1 MAASVDLE
9 CRAYVKRSFTQDDLV
24 FLKEL
29 QHELNSQP
37 TLATA
42 DPRFWVI
49 RDYEYREATDGDDI
63 EAVEL
68 FEDGEGE
75 IISLGEAV
83 SRAYKDELDLGG
95 EDHAKEWLED
105 NWLNLDENG
114 CIQARYTNMGISIA
128 KGVVKEYA
136 ENNALGC
143 VFLTRLWAIVP
154 DTMFLTLRE
163 AEEHLKANYYHYTT
177 EAHTYC
183 MHAWCSPDVA
193 QLIKLLHTVDFDE
206 LTELVSKGCGQ

>member
-1 MAASVDLE
+1 MTSSVDFE
-9 CRAYVKRSFTQDDLV
+9 GRAYVKRSLTQDDLV

-42 DPRFWVI
+42 DPRFFVI
-49 RDYEYREATDGDDI
+49 RDYAYREATDGDDI

-75 IISLGEAV
+75 ITSLEEAV
-83 SRAYKDELDLGG
+83 SRAYKDELDFGG
-95 EDHAKEWLED
+95 EEHAKEWLED
-105 NWLNLDENG
+105 NWLDVDENG
-114 CIQARYTNMGISIA
+114 CIQARYANMGISIA

-143 VFLTRLWAIVP
+143 VFLTKLWAIVP

-163 AEEHLKANYYHYTT
+163 AEEHLKANHHHYTT
-177 EAHTYC
+177 EAHTYG
-183 MHAWCSPDVA
+183 MHAWRSPEVA
-193 QLIKLLHTVDFDE
+193 HLIKLLHTVDFDE

>member
-1 MAASVDLE
+1 MTSSVDRE
-9 CRAYVKRSFTQDDLV
+9 DRAYVKRSLTQDDLV

-29 QHELNSQP
+29 QHELNNQP

-49 RDYEYREATDGDDI
+49 RDYVYREATDGDDI

-68 FEDGEGE
+68 
-75 IISLGEAV
+75 S
-83 SRAYKDELDLGG
+83 
-95 EDHAKEWLED
+95 
-105 NWLNLDENG
+105 
-114 CIQARYTNMGISIA
+114 
-128 KGVVKEYA
+128 KGVIKEYA

-143 VFLTRLWAIVP
+143 VFLTKLWAIVP

-163 AEEHLKANYYHYTT
+163 AEEHLKANYYHYST
-177 EAHTYC
+177 EAHTFG
-183 MHAWCSPDVA
+183 MHAWRSPEVA

-206 LTELVSKGCGQ
+206 LSKLVSKE

>member
-1 MAASVDLE
+1 MTASVDRE
-9 CRAYVKRSFTQDDLV
+9 DRAYVKRSLMQDDLV

-29 QHELNSQP
+29 QHELNNQP

-75 IISLGEAV
+75 IISLEDAV
-83 SRAYKDELDLGG
+83 SRAYKDELDFGG
-95 EDHAKEWLED
+95 EEHAKKWLED
-105 NWLNLDENG
+105 NWLELGTDG
-114 CIQARYTNMGISIA
+114 CLRARYTNLGISIS
-128 KGVVKEYA
+128 KGVIKDYA

-143 VFLTRLWAIVP
+143 VFLTKLWAIVP

-163 AEEHLKANYYHYTT
+163 AKKHLKANSHHYST
-177 EAHTYC
+177 EAHVYC
-183 MHAWCSPDVA
+183 MHAWRSPEVT

-206 LTELVSKGCGQ
+206 LTELVSKECG

>member
-1 MAASVDLE
+1 MTASVDLE
-9 CRAYVKRSFTQDDLV
+9 GRAYVKRSLTQDDLV

-29 QHELNSQP
+29 QHELNNQP
-37 TLATA
+37 TLGTA

-49 RDYEYREATDGDDI
+49 RDYAYREATDGDDI

-68 FEDGEGE
+68 FE
-75 IISLGEAV
+75 
-83 SRAYKDELDLGG
+83 GG
-95 EDHAKEWLED
+95 EEHAKEWLEY

-128 KGVVKEYA
+128 KGVVKDYA

-143 VFLTRLWAIVP
+143 VFLTKLWAIVP

-177 EAHTYC
+177 GAHTYG
-183 MHAWCSPDVA
+183 MHAWRSPEVA

-206 LTELVSKGCGQ
+206 LKELVSKGCGQ

>member
-1 MAASVDLE
+1 MTASVDRE
-9 CRAYVKRSFTQDDLV
+9 DRAYVKRSLTQDDLM

-29 QHELNSQP
+29 QHELNDQP

-68 FEDGEGE
+68 FE
-75 IISLGEAV
+75 
-83 SRAYKDELDLGG
+83 GG
-95 EDHAKEWLED
+95 EEHAKKWLED
-105 NWLNLDENG
+105 NWLELGADG
-114 CIQARYTNMGISIA
+114 CLLAHYTNLGISIS
-128 KGVVKEYA
+128 KGVIKDYA

-143 VFLTRLWAIVP
+143 VFLTKLWAIVP
-154 DTMFLTLRE
+154 DTTFLTLRE

-183 MHAWCSPDVA
+183 MHAWRSPDVA

-206 LTELVSKGCGQ
+206 LAKLLSKE

>member
-1 MAASVDLE
+1 MSASVDRE
-9 CRAYVKRSFTQDDLV
+9 DRAYVKRSITQADLV

-29 QHELNSQP
+29 QQELNNQP

-75 IISLGEAV
+75 IISLEEAV

-95 EDHAKEWLED
+95 KEHAKKWLED
-105 NWLNLDENG
+105 NWLELGADG
-114 CIQARYTNMGISIA
+114 CLLARYTNLGISIS
-128 KGVVKEYA
+128 KGVIKDYA
-136 ENNALGC
+136 ENNALDC
-143 VFLTRLWAIVP
+143 VFLTKLWSIVP

-163 AEEHLKANYYHYTT
+163 AEEHLKANYYHYSTL
-177 EAHTYC
+177 AHTYG
-183 MHAWCSPDVA
+183 MHAWRSPDVA

-206 LTELVSKGCGQ
+206 LAKLLPKEDEQ

>member
-1 MAASVDLE
+1 MSSSVDRE
-9 CRAYVKRSFTQDDLV
+9 GRAYVKRSLTQDDLM

-29 QHELNSQP
+29 QRELNNQP

-75 IISLGEAV
+75 IISLEEAV
-83 SRAYKDELDLGG
+83 SRAYKDELDFGG
-95 EDHAKEWLED
+95 EEHAKKWIED
-105 NWLNLDENG
+105 NLLELGTDG
-114 CIQARYTNMGISIA
+114 CLLERYTNLGISISN
-128 KGVVKEYA
+128 GVIKDYA

-143 VFLTRLWAIVP
+143 VFLTKLWAIVP

-163 AEEHLKANYYHYTT
+163 AEEHLKANYYHYTS

-183 MHAWCSPDVA
+183 MTAWRSPDVA

-206 LTELVSKGCGQ
+206 LTELVSKECG

>member
-1 MAASVDLE
+1 MTSSVDRE
-9 CRAYVKRSFTQDDLV
+9 DRAYVKRSLTQDDLV

-49 RDYEYREATDGDDI
+49 RDYAYHEATDGDDI

-83 SRAYKDELDLGG
+83 SRAYKDELDFGG
-95 EDHAKEWLED
+95 EEHAKEWLED

-128 KGVVKEYA
+128 KGVVKNYA
-136 ENNALGC
+136 KNNALGC
-143 VFLTRLWAIVP
+143 VFLTKLWAIVP

-163 AEEHLKANYYHYTT
+163 AEEHLKANHHHYTT
-177 EAHTYC
+177 EAHTYG
-183 MHAWCSPDVA
+183 MHAWRSPEVA

-206 LTELVSKGCGQ
+206 LSKLVSKE

>member
-1 MAASVDLE
+1 MTASVDLE
-9 CRAYVKRSFTQDDLV
+9 GRAYVKRSLTQDDLV

-29 QHELNSQP
+29 QHELNNQP

-95 EDHAKEWLED
+95 E
-105 NWLNLDENG
+105 
-114 CIQARYTNMGISIA
+114 
-128 KGVVKEYA
+128 
-136 ENNALGC
+136 
-143 VFLTRLWAIVP
+143 
-154 DTMFLTLRE
+154 
-163 AEEHLKANYYHYTT
+163 EHLKANYYHYTT
-177 EAHTYC
+177 GAHTYG
-183 MHAWCSPDVA
+183 MHAWRSPEVA

-206 LTELVSKGCGQ
+206 LSKLVSKE

>member
-1 MAASVDLE
+1 MTASVDLE
-9 CRAYVKRSFTQDDLV
+9 DRAYVKHSLTQDDLV

-29 QHELNSQP
+29 QHELNNQP

-49 RDYEYREATDGDDI
+49 RDYAYREATDGDDI

-75 IISLGEAV
+75 VIGLGEAV
-83 SRAYKDELDLGG
+83 SRAYKDELDIGG
-95 EDHAKEWLED
+95 EECAKEWLED
-105 NWLNLDENG
+105 NWLELDENG
-114 CIQARYTNMGISIA
+114 CIRARYTNMGISIS
-128 KGVVKEYA
+128 KGVIKEYA

-143 VFLTRLWAIVP
+143 VFLTKMWAIVP

-163 AEEHLKANYYHYTT
+163 AKEHLNANYYHYTR
-177 EAHTYC
+177 EAHVYC
-183 MHAWCSPDVA
+183 MHAWRSPEVA

-206 LTELVSKGCGQ
+206 LSKLVSKGCEQ

>member
-1 MAASVDLE
+1 MTASVDLE
-9 CRAYVKRSFTQDDLV
+9 GRAYVKRSLTQDDLV

-29 QHELNSQP
+29 QHELNNQP

-49 RDYEYREATDGDDI
+49 RDYKYREAIDGNDI

-75 IISLGEAV
+75 IIGLWEAV
-83 SRAYKDELDLGG
+83 SRAYKDELDIGG
-95 EDHAKEWLED
+95 E
-105 NWLNLDENG
+105 
-114 CIQARYTNMGISIA
+114 
-128 KGVVKEYA
+128 EYA
-136 ENNALGC
+136 ENNELGC
-143 VFLTRLWAIVP
+143 VFLTKQWAIVP

-177 EAHTYC
+177 GAHTYG
-183 MHAWCSPDVA
+183 MHAWRSPEVA

-206 LTELVSKGCGQ
+206 LSKLVSKE

>member
-1 MAASVDLE
+1 MTASVDLE
-9 CRAYVKRSFTQDDLV
+9 GRAYVKRSLTQDDLA
-24 FLKEL
+24 FLKDL
-29 QHELNSQP
+29 QHELNNQP

-49 RDYEYREATDGDDI
+49 RDYVYREATDGDDI

-75 IISLGEAV
+75 IIGLGEAV
-83 SRAYKDELDLGG
+83 SRAYKDELNLGG
-95 EDHAKEWLED
+95 EEHAKEWLEE
-105 NWLNLDENG
+105 NWLDLDDDG
-114 CIQARYTNMGISIA
+114 CIRARFTNMGISIS

-143 VFLTRLWAIVP
+143 VFLTKLWAIVP

-163 AEEHLKANYYHYTT
+163 AEEHLKANYYHYST
-177 EAHTYC
+177 EAHTFG
-183 MHAWCSPDVA
+183 MHAWRSPEVA

-206 LTELVSKGCGQ
+206 LSKLVSKE

>member
-1 MAASVDLE
+1 MSSSVDLE
-9 CRAYVKRSFTQDDLV
+9 GRAYIKRSLTQYDLV

-29 QHELNSQP
+29 QRELNNQP

-75 IISLGEAV
+75 IISLEEAV
-83 SRAYKDELDLGG
+83 SRAYKDELDFGG
-95 EDHAKEWLED
+95 EEHAKKWLED
-105 NWLNLDENG
+105 NWLELGTDG
-114 CIQARYTNMGISIA
+114 CLWARYTNLGINIS
-128 KGVVKEYA
+128 KGVIKDYA

-143 VFLTRLWAIVP
+143 VFLTKLWAIVP

-163 AEEHLKANYYHYTT
+163 AEEHLKANSHHYST
-177 EAHTYC
+177 EAHVYC
-183 MHAWCSPDVA
+183 MHAWRSPEVT

-206 LTELVSKGCGQ
+206 LTELVSKECG

>member
-1 MAASVDLE
+1 MTASVDLE
-9 CRAYVKRSFTQDDLV
+9 GRAYVKRSLTQDDLV

-42 DPRFWVI
+42 DLRFWVI
-49 RDYEYREATDGDDI
+49 RDYAYHEATDGDDI

-95 EDHAKEWLED
+95 EEHAKEWLED
-105 NWLNLDENG
+105 NWLDLDENG
-114 CIQARYTNMGISIA
+114 CIRARFTNMGISIS
-128 KGVVKEYA
+128 KGVIKEYA
-136 ENNALGC
+136 ENNALGF
-143 VFLTRLWAIVP
+143 VFLTKLWAIVP

-163 AEEHLKANYYHYTT
+163 AE
-177 EAHTYC
+177 
-183 MHAWCSPDVA
+183 
-193 QLIKLLHTVDFDE
+193 
-206 LTELVSKGCGQ
+206 

>member
-1 MAASVDLE
+1 MTASVDRE
-9 CRAYVKRSFTQDDLV
+9 DRAYVKRSLTQDDLV

-29 QHELNSQP
+29 QHELNNQP

-42 DPRFWVI
+42 DPRFWAI

-83 SRAYKDELDLGG
+83 SRAYKDELDFGG
-95 EDHAKEWLED
+95 EKHAKKWLED
-105 NWLNLDENG
+105 NWLELGTDG
-114 CIQARYTNMGISIA
+114 CLRAHYTNLGISIS
-128 KGVVKEYA
+128 KDVIKDYA

-143 VFLTRLWAIVP
+143 VFLTKLWAIVP

-163 AEEHLKANYYHYTT
+163 AKKHLKANSHHYST
-177 EAHTYC
+177 EAHAC
-183 MHAWCSPDVA
+183 GMCAWRSPEVA

>member
-1 MAASVDLE
+1 MTASVDLE
-9 CRAYVKRSFTQDDLV
+9 GRAYVKRSLTQDDLV

-42 DPRFWVI
+42 DPRFGSFATMHS
-49 RDYEYREATDGDDI
+49 REATDGDDI

-83 SRAYKDELDLGG
+83 SRAYKDELDIGG
-95 EDHAKEWLED
+95 EDYAKEWLED
-105 NWLNLDENG
+105 NWLELDENG
-114 CIQARYTNMGISIA
+114 CIHAHYTNLGIGIF
-128 KGVVKEYA
+128 KGVVKDYA

-143 VFLTRLWAIVP
+143 VFLTKLWAIVP

-177 EAHTYC
+177 GAHTYG
-183 MHAWCSPDVA
+183 MHAWRSPEVA

-206 LTELVSKGCGQ
+206 LVELVSKESGQ